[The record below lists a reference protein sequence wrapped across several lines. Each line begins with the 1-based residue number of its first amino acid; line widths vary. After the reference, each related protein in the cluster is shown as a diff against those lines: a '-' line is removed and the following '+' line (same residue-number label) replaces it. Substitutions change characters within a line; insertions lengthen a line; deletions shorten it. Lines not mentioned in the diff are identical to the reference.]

1 MICEHCKQRHAS
13 VTVTKVQNGQTVAKH
28 YCEHCAS
35 KFHPF
40 QTDIQE
46 EPVALHQL
54 ISNWFG
60 VPMWKSTQTEEK
72 KATQNACPSC
82 SVTYRQFLKQ
92 GKFGCAEC
100 YSTFREQLP
109 PVFSRLQA
117 GTSHTGKSVAI
128 SIEQL
133 KQKIEE
139 IRQHMQYA
147 IEEERFEDAA
157 KMRDEIKSIQHKLD
171 AGGVDV

>member
-13 VTVTKVQNGQTVAKH
+13 VTVTKVQNGQAVAKH

-72 KATQNACPSC
+72 KATQSTCPSC
-82 SVTYRQFLKQ
+82 GFTYRQFLKQ
-92 GKFGCAEC
+92 GKFGCTEC
-100 YSTFREQLP
+100 YNTFRDQLP
-109 PVFSRLQA
+109 PVLSRLQA
-117 GTSHTGKSVAI
+117 GTSHTGKSVVI
-128 SIEQL
+128 SMEQL

-139 IRQHMQYA
+139 IRQQMQHA
-147 IEEERFEDAA
+147 IAEERFEDAA